1 MYTETELIQ
10 SVIKGEAH
18 AHRRFVKQY
27 ERLVFYVIHKLI
39 DDEDDVKDLAQDVFM
54 KVFKNLPKFKEE
66 SKLSTWIG
74 QIAYRESVNFLKKK
88 KRHYHVSTEESE
100 TLQLSDN
107 RFTPEESAISEDTS
121 SIVKSAINRL
131 PERYRQVLVLY
142 HLDEFSY
149 PEIGEMTNMPEGTV
163 KNYIFRARKMLKEQL
178 SSMFKNEIT

>member
-10 SVIKGEAH
+10 SVIKGEAL

-27 ERLVFYVIHKLI
+27 ERLVFYVINKLI

-74 QIAYRESVNFLKKK
+74 QIAYREAVNFLKKR
-88 KRHYHVSTEESE
+88 KRYHHISTEESE
-100 TLQLSDN
+100 TLQLRDN
-107 RFTPEESAISEDTS
+107 RFTPEEITIAKDTS
-121 SIVKSAINRL
+121 SIVKLAISRL
-131 PERYRQVLVLY
+131 PERYRHVLVLY

-149 PEIGEMTNMPEGTV
+149 PEIGKMTELPEGTV

-178 SSMFKNEIT
+178 SSMLKNEVI